1 MHECQSTGN
10 ECPFLSYQEIFIGIM
25 LARSLRLAPRL
36 AATAVA
42 RRPSVLPRL
51 LPHGVRAL
59 SDSGIHDDFKPK
71 KRAYAT
77 EGGDVHAQ
85 ISKDI
90 AENKVVVYMKG
101 VPNAPQCGFSNAI
114 VQVMKAEG
122 VEFKGINVLAD
133 PDLREGIKTFTSWP
147 TIPQVR
153 AFRVWARR
161 PDRMLRPQC
170 ALCSRRHRYSSRV
183 SSSAAAIR
191 RWRCTSR
198 AS

>member
-1 MHECQSTGN
+1 M
-10 ECPFLSYQEIFIGIM
+10 
-25 LARSLRLAPRL
+25 
-36 AATAVA
+36 
-42 RRPSVLPRL
+42 LPRL

-153 AFRVWARR
+153 AFRVWA
-161 PDRMLRPQC
+161 
-170 ALCSRRHRYSSRV
+170 
-183 SSSAAAIR
+183 
-191 RWRCTSR
+191 
-198 AS
+198 

>member
-1 MHECQSTGN
+1 MHEVPIKSPTSL
-10 ECPFLSYQEIFIGIM
+10 FQEIFIGIM

-170 ALCSRRHRYSSRV
+170 ARCSRRHRYSSRV